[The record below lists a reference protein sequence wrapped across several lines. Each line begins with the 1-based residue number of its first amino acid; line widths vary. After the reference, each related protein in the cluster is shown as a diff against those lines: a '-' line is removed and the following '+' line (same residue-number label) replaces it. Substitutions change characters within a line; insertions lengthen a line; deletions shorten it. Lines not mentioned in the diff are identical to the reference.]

1 MNGQYRDKP
10 RSKGRV
16 DRKLGHEMKNS
27 NRLKQ
32 GYVSAGM
39 RGLGLALAAV
49 FMISAAVPTGAM
61 AQDSRFVTLG
71 AAVDPIVVT
80 PGFTLTVE
88 VDKPYTDLVVG
99 NPGVADVFPLTDRSV
114 YVQGNAPGS
123 TNVALYDAQKKLIGS
138 VIVQVRVDFGELQEA
153 IDRAVPSANV
163 EVSNVNNRV
172 RLSGSVR
179 DGLDLQRI
187 VEIAQQYSA
196 ADVPVVN
203 AVRVVDPQQVQLDV
217 RILEVNRDA
226 SREFGVKT
234 GVAGSNFTNSGDIG
248 TQISGV
254 LRIAGN
260 QVDMV
265 INAMEEKGL
274 ARRLAN
280 PQLVTSNGVE
290 ANFLVGGEVPITVS
304 QPNED
309 GSGSTP
315 TTVFRDV
322 GVKLSFLPKI
332 LDGGMISL
340 RVQPEVSNI
349 DRELSGT
356 DNQPGFSTRRADT
369 TVSLMDGQSFA
380 IAGLLQ
386 VDNERGIS
394 QTPWL
399 GQLPVLGTLFRSTE
413 FQKNETDL
421 VILVTP
427 HLVDPASPNQP
438 LRTPLDDTRSS
449 NDVELFLLGMMEV
462 DRNTIQGFRTGEGI
476 VGPYGHMIDLEYND
490 ALIAKK

>member
-1 MNGQYRDKP
+1 MAT
-10 RSKGRV
+10 
-16 DRKLGHEMKNS
+16 
-27 NRLKQ
+27 
-32 GYVSAGM
+32 AGW

-49 FMISAAVPTGAM
+49 FVMSVAIPGEAA
-61 AQDSRFVTLG
+61 AQDTRFVSLG
-71 AAVDPIVVT
+71 ARVDPIVVT
-80 PGFTLTVE
+80 PGFTMTVE

-114 YVQGNAPGS
+114 YIQGNAPGA
-123 TNVALYDAQKKLIGS
+123 TNVALYDGAKKLIGS
-138 VIVQVRVDFGELQEA
+138 VIVQVRVDFGELQDA

-163 EVSNVNNRV
+163 EVSNVNNRI
-172 RLSGSVR
+172 RLSGDVR

-187 VEIAQQYSA
+187 VDIAQQYSA

-217 RILEVNRDA
+217 RILEVNRNA
-226 SREFGVKT
+226 SRELGVTT
-234 GVAGSNFTNSGDIG
+234 GLPGSNFTNRGDIG

-260 QVDMV
+260 QVDVV
-265 INAMEEKGL
+265 INALENKGL

-290 ANFLVGGEVPITVS
+290 ANFIVGGEVPITVAT
-304 QPNED
+304 PNAD
-309 GSGSTP
+309 GTAGVP
-315 TTVFRDV
+315 TTTFRDV

-349 DRELSGT
+349 DTQFTGV
-356 DNQPGFSTRRADT
+356 DGQPGFSTRRADT
-369 TVSLMDGQSFA
+369 TVSLLDGQSFA

-386 VDNERGIS
+386 TDNDRS
-394 QTPWL
+394 LKQTPWL
-399 GQLPVLGTLFRSTE
+399 GQLPILGALFRSTE
-413 FQKNETDL
+413 FQKRETDL

-438 LRTPLDDTRSS
+438 LRTPLDNTASS
-449 NDVELFLLGMMEV
+449 NDVELFLLGMLEV
-462 DRNTIQGFRTGEGI
+462 DRKTINGFRTGEGV
-476 VGPYGHMIDLEYND
+476 VGPYGHMIDLEYAD

>member
-1 MNGQYRDKP
+1 
-10 RSKGRV
+10 
-16 DRKLGHEMKNS
+16 MKNTQGQT
-27 NRLKQ
+27 RLIPA
-32 GYVSAGM
+32 AGL
-39 RGLGLALAAV
+39 RGLGMLLAAV
-49 FMISAAVPTGAM
+49 LMLGSVLPNAVM

-71 AAVDPIVVT
+71 AKVDPIVVT

-99 NPGVADVFPLTDRSV
+99 NPGIADVFPLTDRSL
-114 YVQGNAPGS
+114 YIQGNAPGA

-138 VIVQVRVDFGELQEA
+138 VIVQVRVDFNELQEA
-153 IDRAVPSANV
+153 INRAVPSAGV

-172 RLSGSVR
+172 RLSGNVR
-179 DGLDLQRI
+179 DALDMQR
-187 VEIAQQYSA
+187 VLEIAQQYSA

-203 AVRVVDPQQVQLDV
+203 AIRVVDPQQVQLDV
-217 RILEVNRDA
+217 RILEVNRNA
-226 SREFGVKT
+226 GRALGVQL
-234 GVAGSNFTNSGDIG
+234 GNAGDDFTTPAASGDIG

-254 LRIAGN
+254 LRIAGG
-260 QVDMV
+260 QVDVV
-265 INAMEEKGL
+265 INALEAKGL

-290 ANFLVGGEVPITVS
+290 ANFIVGGEVPITIA
-304 QPNED
+304 QANED
-309 GSGSTP
+309 GSGTTP
-315 TTVFRDV
+315 TTTFRDV
-322 GVKLSFLPKI
+322 GVKLAFLPKV

-349 DRELSGT
+349 DEQFTGA
-356 DNQPGFSTRRADT
+356 DGQPGFSTRRADT

-386 VDNERGIS
+386 VDNTRSID

-399 GQLPVLGTLFRSTE
+399 GQVPILGALFRSTE
-413 FQKNETDL
+413 FQKRETDL

-438 LRTPLDDTRSS
+438 LQSPLDNTRSS
-449 NDVELFLLGMMEV
+449 DDVELFLLGMMEV
-462 DRNTIQGFRTGEGI
+462 DRDTIKGFRTGEGI
-476 VGPYGHMIDLEYND
+476 VGPYGHMIDLEFND
-490 ALIAKK
+490 ALINKK

>member
-1 MNGQYRDKP
+1 
-10 RSKGRV
+10 
-16 DRKLGHEMKNS
+16 MKNTQGQK
-27 NRLKQ
+27 RLIPA
-32 GYVSAGM
+32 AGL
-39 RGLGLALAAV
+39 RGLGMLLAAV
-49 FMISAAVPTGAM
+49 LMLGTVAPRAAM

-71 AAVDPIVVT
+71 AKVDPIVVT

-99 NPGVADVFPLTDRSV
+99 NPGVADVFPLTDRSL
-114 YVQGNAPGS
+114 YIQGNAPGA

-138 VIVQVRVDFGELQEA
+138 VIVQVRVDFNELQEA
-153 IDRAVPSANV
+153 INRAVPSAGV

-172 RLSGSVR
+172 RLSGNVR
-179 DGLDLQRI
+179 DALDMQR
-187 VEIAQQYSA
+187 VLEIAQQYSA

-203 AVRVVDPQQVQLDV
+203 AIRVVDPQQVQLDV
-217 RILEVNRDA
+217 RILEVNRNA
-226 SREFGVKT
+226 GRALGVQL
-234 GVAGSNFTNSGDIG
+234 GNAGDDFTTPGPTGDIG

-254 LRIAGN
+254 LRIAGG
-260 QVDMV
+260 QVDVV
-265 INAMEEKGL
+265 INALEAKGL

-290 ANFLVGGEVPITVS
+290 ANFIVGGEVPITIA

-315 TTVFRDV
+315 TTTFRDV
-322 GVKLSFLPKI
+322 GVKLAFLPKV

-349 DRELSGT
+349 DEQFTGV
-356 DNQPGFSTRRADT
+356 DGQPGFSTRRADT

-386 VDNERGIS
+386 VDNTRSID

-399 GQLPVLGTLFRSTE
+399 GQVPILGALFRSTE
-413 FQKNETDL
+413 FQKRETDL

-438 LRTPLDDTRSS
+438 LQSPLDNTRSS
-449 NDVELFLLGMMEV
+449 DDVELFLLGMMEV
-462 DRNTIQGFRTGEGI
+462 DRDTIKGFRTGEGI
-476 VGPYGHMIDLEYND
+476 VGPYGHMIDLEFND
-490 ALIAKK
+490 ALINKK

>member
-1 MNGQYRDKP
+1 
-10 RSKGRV
+10 
-16 DRKLGHEMKNS
+16 MKNTKE
-27 NRLKQ
+27 LKRRFTA
-32 GYVSAGM
+32 AGM

-49 FMISAAVPTGAM
+49 CIMTAAVPTGAM
-61 AQDSRFVTLG
+61 AQDSRFVALG
-71 AAVDPIVVT
+71 AKVDPIVVT
-80 PGFTLTVE
+80 PGFTMTVE

-114 YVQGNAPGS
+114 YIQGNAPGA
-123 TNVALYDAQKKLIGS
+123 TNVALYDGSKKLIGS
-138 VIVQVRVDFGELQEA
+138 IIVQVRVDFGELQDA

-187 VEIAQQYSA
+187 IDISQQYSA

-203 AVRVVDPQQVQLDV
+203 AIRVVDPQQVQLDV
-217 RILEVNRDA
+217 RILEVKREA
-226 SREFGVKT
+226 SRSLGVST
-234 GVAGSNFTNSGDIG
+234 GVAGSNFTNQTDIG

-254 LRIAGN
+254 LRLAGN
-260 QVDMV
+260 QVDVV
-265 INAMEEKGL
+265 INALEEKGL

-290 ANFLVGGEVPITVS
+290 ASFLVGGQVPITINTPV
-304 QPNED
+304 E
-309 GSGSTP
+309 GGGVTP
-315 TTVFRDV
+315 TTTFRDV
-322 GVKLSFLPKI
+322 GVKLSFLPKV

-340 RVQPEVSNI
+340 RVQPEVSDV
-349 DRELSGT
+349 DRETLGT
-356 DNQPGFSTRRADT
+356 STEPGFTTRRADT

-386 VDNERGIS
+386 VTNQRDLA

-399 GQLPVLGTLFRSTE
+399 GQLPVLGALFRSTS
-413 FQKNETDL
+413 FQKNETEL

-427 HLVDPASPNQP
+427 HLVDPATPNQP
-438 LRTPLDDTRSS
+438 LRSPLDDTQSS
-449 NDVELFLLGMMEV
+449 NDVELFLMGMMEV
-462 DRNTIQGFRTGEGI
+462 DRKTINSFRTGEGI
-476 VGPYGHMIDLEYND
+476 VGPYGHMIDLEFND
-490 ALIAKK
+490 ALINKK

>member
-1 MNGQYRDKP
+1 
-10 RSKGRV
+10 
-16 DRKLGHEMKNS
+16 MKNS
-27 NRLKQ
+27 KETTRHIAAVGL
-32 GYVSAGM
+32 

-49 FMISAAVPTGAM
+49 FMMTAAMPTTAT
-61 AQDSRFVTLG
+61 AQDSKFVALG
-71 AAVDPIVVT
+71 SKVDPIVVT
-80 PGFTLTVE
+80 PGFTMTVE
-88 VDKPYTDLVVG
+88 VDKPYSDLVVG

-114 YVQGNAPGS
+114 YIQGNAPGA
-123 TNVALYDAQKKLIGS
+123 TNVALYDAAKKLIGS
-138 VIVQVRVDFGELQEA
+138 IIVQVRVDFGELQDA

-163 EVSNVNNRV
+163 EVSNINNRV
-172 RLSGSVR
+172 RLSGEVR
-179 DGLDLQRI
+179 DALDLQRI

-226 SREFGVKT
+226 GRALGVEL
-234 GVAGSNFTNSGDIG
+234 GGRSSDFANNFNSNTTSGDLG
-248 TQISGV
+248 TRISGV
-254 LRIAGN
+254 LQIAGN
-260 QVDMV
+260 QVDVV
-265 INAMEEKGL
+265 INALETKGL

-280 PQLVTSNGVE
+280 PQLVTSNGIE
-290 ANFLVGGEVPITVS
+290 ANFIVGGEVPITVS
-304 QPNED
+304 SVNED
-309 GSGSTP
+309 GIVGAP
-315 TTVFRDV
+315 TTEFRDV
-322 GVKLSFLPKI
+322 GVKLSFLPKV

-349 DRELSGT
+349 DTQFTGV
-356 DNQPGFSTRRADT
+356 DGQPGFSTRRADT

-386 VDNERGIS
+386 TDNTRSID

-399 GQLPVLGTLFRSTE
+399 GQVPVLGALFRSTE
-413 FQKNETDL
+413 FQKRETDL

-438 LRTPLDDTRSS
+438 LRSPLDNTQSS
-449 NDVELFLLGMMEV
+449 NDVELFMLGMMEV
-462 DRNTIQGFRTGEGI
+462 DRKTINGFRTGEGI

-490 ALIAKK
+490 ALISKK